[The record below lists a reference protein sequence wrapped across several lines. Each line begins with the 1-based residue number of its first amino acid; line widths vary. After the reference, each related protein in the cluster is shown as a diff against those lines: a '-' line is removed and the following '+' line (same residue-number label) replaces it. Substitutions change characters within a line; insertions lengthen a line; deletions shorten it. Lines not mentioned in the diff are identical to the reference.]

1 MNKERGG
8 NAMKSRTGAWKILLA
23 VLLPAALLQSSCSPA
38 TPEIEVTAAPVQTEA
53 AQLPNP
59 ASENCVKQGGSLS
72 IEERGELGQ
81 IGVCY
86 FEDNLQCEEWALM
99 RGDCPAGG
107 LKVTGYITSAARY
120 CAITGGAY
128 AVTGNSGTADE
139 QGTCAFKDGSQCD
152 AWDYYNGECA
162 PGAAPA
168 PAGTTI
174 QPLTMEVCNG
184 QAQAMSHALDD
195 LVPTQSEAPLEDFI
209 TGAKGTGCQATIT
222 GSGAQFESPDAVVKS
237 LGSLLAEQGWTEDVM
252 LASGG
257 PTGAGAG
264 YRKGEQLCY
273 ASAMWKPDDSANCP
287 QDQPISACQVTPEQ
301 QIYTVTLT
309 CGVEIPQGSTATK
322 VSSDQLVF
330 DSTRGGGTRNLY
342 VMNSDGH
349 DMSRLTRGEA
359 GSFAGPW
366 SPDRKLYSQGKLPS
380 AVTFKPSLNLRLFI
394 GVLWAKPKSI
404 CALPA

>member
-1 MNKERGG
+1 
-8 NAMKSRTGAWKILLA
+8 MKSRTGAWKILLA

-237 LGSLLAEQGWTEDVM
+237 LGSLLAEQGWTEDMM

-257 PTGAGAG
+257 PTGVGAG

-309 CGVEIPQGSTATK
+309 CGV
-322 VSSDQLVF
+322 
-330 DSTRGGGTRNLY
+330 
-342 VMNSDGH
+342 
-349 DMSRLTRGEA
+349 
-359 GSFAGPW
+359 
-366 SPDRKLYSQGKLPS
+366 
-380 AVTFKPSLNLRLFI
+380 
-394 GVLWAKPKSI
+394 
-404 CALPA
+404 